1 VNFVSYHLPQ
11 IEYEVGGG
19 VKMRAEVRTAE
30 LRIYL
35 PMSQSAE
42 VRLAAGECLF
52 SSHFNRNK
60 HDEKEE
66 EEKVYFVGV
75 KSPIIDE
82 IRFTKNPETSPTFD
96 GKLFK

>member
-1 VNFVSYHLPQ
+1 
-11 IEYEVGGG
+11 
-19 VKMRAEVRTAE
+19 
-30 LRIYL
+30 
-35 PMSQSAE
+35 MSQSAE

-60 HDEKEE
+60 HDEEEEEEEEE
-66 EEKVYFVGV
+66 EEKPYFVSV

-82 IRFTKNPETSPTFD
+82 IRVTKNPETSPTFD